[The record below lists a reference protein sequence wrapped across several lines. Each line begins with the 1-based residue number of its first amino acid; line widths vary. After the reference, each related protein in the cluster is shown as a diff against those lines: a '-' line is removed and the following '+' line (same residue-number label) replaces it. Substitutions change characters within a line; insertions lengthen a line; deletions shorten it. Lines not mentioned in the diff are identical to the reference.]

1 MQNFNIST
9 IADGQPTV
17 YVRWGMGVTDARW
30 NYSGWNIDDVTIK
43 GVRTVFTSDIDGNN
57 KVDALDFGVLSSQ
70 WLNTGCV
77 DPGRC
82 NGADIIKDGI
92 VDMYDLLA
100 IINYWLDASP

>member
-1 MQNFNIST
+1 
-9 IADGQPTV
+9 
-17 YVRWGMGVTDARW
+17 
-30 NYSGWNIDDVTIK
+30 SGWNIDDVTIK

-70 WLNTGCV
+70 WLNAGCV
-77 DPGRC
+77 DPDRC